1 MAKSYLAMGGKKLE
15 INGDMLRELKNSSLA
30 DWGYL
35 FGRALRIA
43 HRHDLGLQFT
53 LNTDTGTVTYLP
65 RTEDKEFVLQEDE
78 AIALAVELHHIF
90 ENNRNVY
97 KLPVKLNKGCVA
109 YMFRI
114 GGKADARMVTIILNR
129 YGHYYTSY
137 DPVNKKFFPEVHG
150 LSTKPLDKEYPH
162 MLDELNNMYKR
173 VKEKVQT
180 IRDEADNAQKDE
192 STGGVVG
199 K

>member
-1 MAKSYLAMGGKKLE
+1 MVSSYLVMAGKRLE
-15 INGDMLRELKNSSLA
+15 IDGDMLRELKNSPLA
-30 DWGYL
+30 DLGYQL
-35 FGRALRIA
+35 GRALRIA

-53 LNTDTGTVTYLP
+53 LDMDTGAISYLP
-65 RTEDKEFVLQEDE
+65 RAEEMDFVLQEDE

-97 KLPVKLNKGCVA
+97 KLPVKLQKGCVA
-109 YMFRI
+109 YLFRA
-114 GGKADARMVTIILNR
+114 GGKADAKMVTIILNR

-150 LSTKPLDKEYPH
+150 LSTQPLDKEYPH

-173 VKEKVQT
+173 VKEKVQN
-180 IRDEADNAQKDE
+180 IRDEADNAQKE
-192 STGGVVG
+192 ETTGGAVG